1 MEPCLLE
8 PCINNAFNKLNDL
21 HDNIVGYIIMCNTRN
36 TFIFRILLIYMRQLR
51 QTILINANRIL
62 EVVSAFIYA
71 YCVKFWFVRAVIE
84 LQIFL
89 SSVIVIN

>member
-1 MEPCLLE
+1 MQ
-8 PCINNAFNKLNDL
+8 D
-21 HDNIVGYIIMCNTRN
+21 
-36 TFIFRILLIYMRQLR
+36 LLIYMRQLR